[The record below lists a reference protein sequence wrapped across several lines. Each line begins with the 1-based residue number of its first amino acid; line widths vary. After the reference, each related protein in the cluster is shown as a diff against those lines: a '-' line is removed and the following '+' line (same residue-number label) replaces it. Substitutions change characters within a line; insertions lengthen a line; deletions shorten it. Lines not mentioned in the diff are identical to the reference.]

1 MRFPVIYSDTEA
13 NNVTVK
19 SNGAHFNGI
28 YVTGNSKYAI
38 NKANVTANG
47 DGGDD
52 FSGWG
57 SAVMADQN
65 TDVTINDSYINTAGT
80 IRTAIWVGD
89 SSKTTVNNS
98 VIYAQETNDDYSTY
112 SELVPSM
119 MKRVPFALGME
130 GTIRATNVLGAGQAI
145 YNNSMIISTGW
156 GALSTDSGTS
166 YNNTGTYALQ
176 VNNSVSGIGTVEVA
190 QAAKKYTATQTVNGV
205 TYGYIMGGSGYV
217 TYADS
222 GVWNK
227 LQQCTFLTLRTMYR
241 SLHPVNQVQFM
252 TIPYMYS
259 DRIAFMTQ
267 QAGGGTLTLKDSD
280 VDTKDA

>member
-1 MRFPVIYSDTEA
+1 M
-13 NNVTVK
+13 
-19 SNGAHFNGI
+19 
-28 YVTGNSKYAI
+28 
-38 NKANVTANG
+38 TANG

-145 YNNSMIISTGW
+145 YNNSMIISHAGVLCPQIPEHLTTTPFTVCV
-156 GALSTDSGTS
+156 AVYFFAACATST
-166 YNNTGTYALQ
+166 
-176 VNNSVSGIGTVEVA
+176 V
-190 QAAKKYTATQTVNGV
+190 
-205 TYGYIMGGSGYV
+205 
-217 TYADS
+217 
-222 GVWNK
+222 
-227 LQQCTFLTLRTMYR
+227 
-241 SLHPVNQVQFM
+241 P
-252 TIPYMYS
+252 IPETEL
-259 DRIAFMTQ
+259 FT
-267 QAGGGTLTLKDSD
+267 
-280 VDTKDA
+280 

>member
-1 MRFPVIYSDTEA
+1 MISP
-13 NNVTVK
+13 
-19 SNGAHFNGI
+19 
-28 YVTGNSKYAI
+28 
-38 NKANVTANG
+38 
-47 DGGDD
+47 
-52 FSGWG
+52 GWG

-65 TDVTINDSYINTAGT
+65 TDVTINDSFINTAGT

-205 TYGYIMGGSGYV
+205 TYGYTMGGSGYV

-227 LQQCTFLTLRTMYR
+227 YSNVRFY
-241 SLHPVNQVQFM
+241 SPDYVQ
-252 TIPYMYS
+252 ILASGESSSIYDDSYMYS
-259 DRIAFMTQ
+259 DRICIYDT
-267 QAGGGTLTLKDSD
+267 AGRRPVL
-280 VDTKDA
+280 

>member
-1 MRFPVIYSDTEA
+1 MQ
-13 NNVTVK
+13 
-19 SNGAHFNGI
+19 
-28 YVTGNSKYAI
+28 I

-119 MKRVPFALGME
+119 MKRVPFALVWRE
-130 GTIRATNVLGAGQAI
+130 PSVQQTYLVQARQ
-145 YNNSMIISTGW
+145 ST
-156 GALSTDSGTS
+156 T
-166 YNNTGTYALQ
+166 
-176 VNNSVSGIGTVEVA
+176 TV
-190 QAAKKYTATQTVNGV
+190 
-205 TYGYIMGGSGYV
+205 
-217 TYADS
+217 
-222 GVWNK
+222 
-227 LQQCTFLTLRTMYR
+227 
-241 SLHPVNQVQFM
+241 
-252 TIPYMYS
+252 
-259 DRIAFMTQ
+259 
-267 QAGGGTLTLKDSD
+267 
-280 VDTKDA
+280 

>member
-1 MRFPVIYSDTEA
+1 
-13 NNVTVK
+13 
-19 SNGAHFNGI
+19 
-28 YVTGNSKYAI
+28 
-38 NKANVTANG
+38 
-47 DGGDD
+47 
-52 FSGWG
+52 
-57 SAVMADQN
+57 
-65 TDVTINDSYINTAGT
+65 
-80 IRTAIWVGD
+80 
-89 SSKTTVNNS
+89 
-98 VIYAQETNDDYSTY
+98 
-112 SELVPSM
+112 

-205 TYGYIMGGSGYV
+205 TYGYTMGGSGYV

-227 LQQCTFLTLRTMYR
+227 YVSTLRTMYR

-252 TIPYMYS
+252 TIP
-259 DRIAFMTQ
+259 ICI
-267 QAGGGTLTLKDSD
+267 LTVSHL
-280 VDTKDA
+280 